1 MGCYKYKRYRK
12 RENNFPAELA
22 EMKVPKGSEMK
33 VPKGSEWKEV
43 KKGQINVPYI
53 FRDTEWRF

>member
-1 MGCYKYKRYRK
+1 MGCYKYKKYKK

-22 EMKVPKGSEMK
+22 EMKVPKGSE
-33 VPKGSEWKEV
+33 WKEV
-43 KKGQINVPYI
+43 KRGQINVPYI